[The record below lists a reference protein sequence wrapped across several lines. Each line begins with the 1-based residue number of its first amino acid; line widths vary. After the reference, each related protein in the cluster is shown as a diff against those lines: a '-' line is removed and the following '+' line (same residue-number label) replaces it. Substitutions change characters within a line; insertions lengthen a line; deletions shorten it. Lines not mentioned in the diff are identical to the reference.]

1 MRALL
6 IRDGQGPWREPVGH
20 GYDNEAALQSIL
32 AEHPALVPGVTGEA
46 IACREFESSVG
57 PADVVILDSEG
68 SITVVECKLRA
79 NAEVRRTVVGQVL
92 DYASRLWQVDIEQ
105 FQQRWMQAD
114 GGRDPFS
121 GLHDDDNQLRSR
133 VAANLAD
140 ARFNLVL
147 AVDALNDDLRRI
159 VEYLNTITKPT
170 TGVMLVE
177 FTRHHE
183 GAFEILIPRSFG
195 AELVDAKIDAEA
207 TLRPRWTVQQ
217 YTEWCAEHQAAT
229 LPIVDAVLD
238 AAREQGFE
246 IEGGRAETAS
256 LNAAVR
262 RPGGG
267 RTWILNLYTD
277 RVRGPLVEVR
287 FNAFG
292 DSEEAARFASVVC
305 AVPGVTIT
313 AERLQE
319 LHFRRRPSMPLGGFT
334 PETARLL
341 IRTVASALAMGSS
354 DA

>member
-1 MRALL
+1 MALL
-6 IRDGQGPWREPVGH
+6 IRDGMGAWREPVGH

-46 IACREFESSVG
+46 IACREFESTVG
-57 PADVVILDSEG
+57 PADVLILDSEG

-92 DYASRLWQVDIEQ
+92 DYASRLWQMDVDQ
-105 FQQRWMQAD
+105 FQQRWMHAD
-114 GGRDPFS
+114 SGRSPFDR
-121 GLHDDDNQLRSR
+121 LDDTDNEVRYR

-183 GAFEILIPRSFG
+183 GPVEILIPRSFG
-195 AELVDAKIDAEA
+195 AELVDAKVDAEA
-207 TLRPRWTVQQ
+207 KLRPRWTAQQ
-217 YTEWCAEHQAAT
+217 YTEWCTEHHPAT
-229 LPIVDAVLD
+229 LRVVDAVLD
-238 AAREQGFE
+238 AAHEQGFE
-246 IEGGRAETAS
+246 IAGGRAETPS
-256 LNAAVR
+256 LNTAFR
-262 RPGGG
+262 GPDGERI
-267 RTWILNLYTD
+267 WILNLYTD
-277 RVRGPLVEVR
+277 GTRGPLVEVR

-292 DSEEAARFASVVC
+292 DTQEAVRFASAVC
-305 AVPGVTIT
+305 EVPGVTINV
-313 AERLQE
+313 EKLQE
-319 LHFRRRPSMPLGGFT
+319 LHFRRRPNMPLGGFT
-334 PETARLL
+334 PESAQLL
-341 IRTVASALAMGSS
+341 VRTVASALASADR